1 MTLDEAIAVL
11 NGDKELICF
20 HPFLGGDMAP
30 ESISCC
36 NKLAYDAD
44 CTAIDAMRE
53 LKRYREISTVEGCRK
68 AMRIA
73 KERSE
78 QEGQRWIPVSERLPE
93 DLEDVLVWFE
103 YFRYGGFN
111 RLHQTI
117 GISYT
122 LDGKWSAFVNGF
134 SGWKDLR
141 IIAWMPLPMPYKEEQ
156 TCRGKIDE
164 DI

>member
-20 HPFLGGDMAP
+20 NPFLGGDMVP
-30 ESISCC
+30 ESISCR

-93 DLEDVLVWFE
+93 DLEDVLV
-103 YFRYGGFN
+103 
-111 RLHQTI
+111 
-117 GISYT
+117 
-122 LDGKWSAFVNGF
+122 
-134 SGWKDLR
+134 
-141 IIAWMPLPMPYKEEQ
+141 
-156 TCRGKIDE
+156 
-164 DI
+164 